1 MKLYLA
7 LLLITLSLSN
17 SAATLN
23 EAREALAAKDYDA
36 AEELFEELIE
46 QPEKTAEQHF
56 WFAHFSVKMTNQAS
70 IFTVASYASD
80 ALEHY
85 QKALELE
92 PSYIKARQGLIQFY
106 TYAPGIAGGSYEK
119 AYQEALRLQQD
130 DALLGAVAYF
140 DVAVSDEDEK
150 QIAKAIAELLE
161 HHGEEPR
168 ALVKIGSYHQLQER
182 YAYAHEFLSRA
193 IRLKPT
199 ADEQSERYI
208 VSAKYQMAK
217 TSALSGEHLNESIA
231 LMNNYL
237 KLSDDYIRE
246 QNLPE
251 REWGQYRLAQLLEK
265 KGEYSLALKNTK
277 SLLESDLEDDRLRRY
292 AKQLHRSLQD
302 EYDEQKEASE

>member
-17 SAATLN
+17 SAATLK
-23 EAREALAAKDYDA
+23 EAREALAAKDFDV
-36 AEELFEELIE
+36 AEELFEALSE
-46 QPEKTAEQHF
+46 QPEKTAELHF
-56 WFAHFSVKMTNQAS
+56 WFAHFNVKMTNQAS
-70 IFTVASYASD
+70 IFTLASYASD

-85 QKALELE
+85 QKALELD
-92 PSYIKARQGLIQFY
+92 PSHIKARKGLIQFY
-106 TYAPGIAGGSYEK
+106 THAPGIAGGSYEK
-119 AYQEALRLQQD
+119 AYKESVRLMQD

-140 DVAVSDEDEK
+140 DVAVSDEDDE
-150 QIAKAIAELLE
+150 QIEKAIAELME
-161 HHGEEPR
+161 HHGDEPR

-182 YAYAHEFLSRA
+182 YAYAHEFLAKA

-199 ADEQSERYI
+199 TDEQSERYI

-231 LMNNYL
+231 LMKDYL

-246 QNLPE
+246 QSLPE

-265 KGEYSLALKNTK
+265 KGEYSLALQQTK
-277 SLLESDLEDDRLRRY
+277 SLLDSSLEDDRLKRY
-292 AKQLHRSLQD
+292 TKQLHRSLQD
-302 EYDEQKEASE
+302 EYDDTKEASE